1 VSPKAE
7 ENTNERENAGKLE
20 AEAN

>member
-7 ENTNERENAGKLE
+7 ENSNERENAGKLE